1 MYSLPASWNEM
12 YNLYLRNLNTM
23 NQYYITY
30 LENMKAAMEKSSEA
44 SRKMN
49 EESSGDLAKSN
60 QNVTALYTSYIELYQ
75 KLANQWINMFWRPY
89 LIGAQAQENKL

>member
-1 MYSLPASWNEM
+1 M

-30 LENMKAAMEKSSEA
+30 LENMKAAMEKSSDA

-49 EESSGDLAKSN
+49 EESGELVKSN
-60 QNVTALYTSYIELYQ
+60 ENVSSYYISYIELFQ
-75 KLANQWINMFWRPY
+75 KLSKQWMDAVWGPFLR
-89 LIGAQAQENKL
+89 GAQAQENKL